1 MLVAELFSLTLHPQC
16 EVMCNKKKVYAAAD
30 ISLSCTTTEIP
41 IKGKK
46 GSVVILMFQS
56 QTSLLLTRRK
66 TDTI

>member
-16 EVMCNKKKVYAAAD
+16 EVMCNKKVYAAAD